1 MRGEEGGGEI
11 QGEGG
16 IGVEV
21 VPLDQV
27 AHGADE
33 DGLDAAFCVGHGEIR
48 LRHSCS
54 QGELV
59 GSRRTRDRAL
69 SSPVKI
75 ARPAAKWNMHR
86 GILRLPTLKCT

>member
-1 MRGEEGGGEI
+1 MR
-11 QGEGG
+11 
-16 IGVEV
+16 
-21 VPLDQV
+21 
-27 AHGADE
+27 HG
-33 DGLDAAFCVGHGEIR
+33 
-48 LRHSCS
+48 CS

-86 GILRLPTLKCT
+86 GILHLPTLKCT